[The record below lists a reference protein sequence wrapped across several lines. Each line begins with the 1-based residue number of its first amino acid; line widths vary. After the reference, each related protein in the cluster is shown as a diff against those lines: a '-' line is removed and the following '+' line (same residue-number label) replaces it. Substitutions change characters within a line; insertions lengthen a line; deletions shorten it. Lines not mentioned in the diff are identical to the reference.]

1 MENYRI
7 YFEKGEEEE
16 ILNIL
21 RMTNDILIDNI
32 NSNSIGITIERD
44 HADAFYVKL
53 LDQIDRDVYAFRPHN
68 GLIMADVLSRSKK
81 SNRYMLQPRKKM

>member
-7 YFEKGEEEE
+7 YFEEGEEEE

-21 RMTNDILIDNI
+21 RRSHDVLIDNI

-44 HADAFYVKL
+44 NAGPLYVRL
-53 LDQIDRDVYAFRPHN
+53 LDQIDREVYAFRPHH
-68 GLIMADVLSRSKK
+68 
-81 SNRYMLQPRKKM
+81 RYY